1 MDRKFDYDGIPTV
14 QTTKGFIKGY
24 KYEGIHI
31 FKGIEY
37 AKAERFQ
44 RATEL
49 EPWEGVK
56 ETTSYGYVAPLM
68 SQDEPTGELLV
79 PHMYWPQHEDCLSLN
94 IWSKE
99 IGKKNKKPVMVWLHG
114 GGYFAG
120 SSIEQ
125 LAYDGANM
133 ADEGEVVV
141 VSLNHRLNILGF
153 LDLSPFDEKYQDS
166 GNLGLADIVDALKWI
181 QENIAAFGG
190 DPENI
195 TLFGQ
200 SGGGMKIS
208 ALMQIPEAEGL
219 FHKGIMMSGI
229 AGDFMEPSSVGD
241 GTEIV
246 TAMLEYLNIP
256 LKEVEKLEKI
266 PYAQLVEAY
275 NASAPNIEKNGS
287 YVGNNPMIDDFFL
300 GEAHRTKWTEQ
311 AKNTPLMIGSVF
323 GEFSTFTP
331 SKYDK
336 QTINEKEA
344 IEILTDK
351 FGEGALDIIEEFKI
365 AYPDKHLL
373 DVLELDMIF
382 RPLILKFLESK
393 AKYNEAPTY
402 SYMFSLDFPINGGQ
416 NAWHCSDIPFA
427 FNNTDKVP
435 VANIEGVSDRVEAQM
450 FNAFVT
456 FAHSGDPN
464 HEGIPTWKPTT
475 KEMESTLILD
485 RETRVGSNFD
495 HKLIQ
500 NLKKMMP
507 KITLE
512 SMRETM
518 SEDIQH

>member
-1 MDRKFDYDGIPTV
+1 MKRKFEYDGIDPI
-14 QTTKGFIKGY
+14 QTTQGLIKGY
-24 KYEGIHI
+24 KYEGIHT
-31 FKGIEY
+31 FKGIPY
-37 AKAERFQ
+37 ATAKRFK
-44 RATEL
+44 RATKL
-49 EPWEGVK
+49 EPWEGIK
-56 ETTSYGYVAPLM
+56 EATSYGYVAPLM

-79 PHMYWPQHEDCLSLN
+79 PHMYWPQDEDCLNLN

-99 IGKKNKKPVMVWLHG
+99 TGKKNKKPVMVWLHG

-153 LDLSPFDEKYQDS
+153 LDLSPFNEKYKDS

-181 QENIAAFGG
+181 QDNIEAFGG
-190 DPENI
+190 DPDNI

-229 AGDFMEPSSVGD
+229 AGDFMEPSSDGN

-246 TAMLEYLNIP
+246 TAMLEYLKIP
-256 LKEVEKLEKI
+256 LKEIENLETV

-275 NASAPNIEKNGS
+275 NASATKIAEKGG
-287 YVGNNPMIDDFFL
+287 YVGNNPMVNDFFL

-311 AKNTPLMIGSVF
+311 AKQTPLMIGSVF
-323 GEFSTFTP
+323 GEFSTFSP

-336 QTINEKEA
+336 HSITDKEA
-344 IEILTDK
+344 KEILQDK
-351 FGEGALDIIEEFKI
+351 FGKKTLDIIEEFKK
-365 AYPDKHLL
+365 AYPKKHLL

-382 RPLILKFLESK
+382 RPLILDMLK
-393 AKYNEAPTY
+393 AKAEYTEAPTY
-402 SYMFSLDFPINGGQ
+402 SYMFSLEFPINGGQ

-427 FNNTDKVP
+427 FNNIDKVP
-435 VANIEGVSDRVEAQM
+435 SANIEGVSDRVEEQM
-450 FNAFVT
+450 FKAFVS
-456 FAHSGDPN
+456 FAHKGDPN
-464 HEGIPTWKPTT
+464 HEGIPIWEPTT
-475 KEMESTLILD
+475 IENESTLIID
-485 RETRVGSNFD
+485 RETRVENNFD

-500 NLKKMMP
+500 NLQKVLP

-512 SMRETM
+512 SMRESM